1 MRGKKEINMGLIEEL
16 KKTESLQGEVL
27 DQALS
32 NIKEKYNSSSDK
44 EVIKAYLVDECKQIE
59 SELVSVNKELDSMI
73 IKNQLQKSYEILPI
87 SYIAKNYFNKST
99 SWLYQRING
108 TKVRGRVYTLNEKE
122 KAILNNALK
131 DIAKKIGSISI
142 V

>member
-1 MRGKKEINMGLIEEL
+1 MELIEEL
-16 KKTESLQGEVL
+16 RKTESLQGEAL
-27 DQALS
+27 DLALL
-32 NIKEKYNSSSDK
+32 NIKEKYSSSSDK
-44 EVIKAYLVDECKQIE
+44 KVIRAYLLNECKQIE
-59 SELVSVNKELDSMI
+59 NKIESVNEELDSMI

-122 KAILNNALK
+122 KAIFNNALK
-131 DIAKKIGSISI
+131 DIAKEIGSISI
-142 V
+142 A

>member
-1 MRGKKEINMGLIEEL
+1 MELIEEL
-16 KKTESLQGEVL
+16 RKTESLQGEAL
-27 DQALS
+27 DLALL
-32 NIKEKYNSSSDK
+32 NIKEKYSSSSDK
-44 EVIKAYLVDECKQIE
+44 KVIRAYLLNECKQIE
-59 SELVSVNKELDSMI
+59 NEIESVNEELDSMI

-122 KAILNNALK
+122 KAIFNNALK
-131 DIAKKIGSISI
+131 DIAKEIGSISI
-142 V
+142 A

>member
-1 MRGKKEINMGLIEEL
+1 MKLLEEL
-16 KKTESLQGEVL
+16 KKTESLQGEDL
-27 DQALS
+27 DLALLT
-32 NIKEKYNSSSDK
+32 IKEKYNSPSDK
-44 EVIKAYLVDECKQIE
+44 EVIDNYLLNECKQIE
-59 SELVSVNKELDSMI
+59 NEIKLVNEELDSMI

-122 KAILNNALK
+122 KAIFNNALK
-131 DIAKKIGSISI
+131 DIAKEIGSISI
-142 V
+142 A